1 MHPKHPIVK
10 PIFLLIAWL
19 ISVSS
24 FAQLSTVGKEFYVG
38 FMENNRQAGKFDKA
52 VIIVTAN
59 EDVSGLIRT
68 PAADFPFQLKKGE
81 QFIKEF
87 DGTDQDLIHRTSEE
101 VTSNKSAY
109 IQASGNIS
117 VHAINQRETSSDG
130 TVVLPVN
137 ALGKDYFVTAHFDV
151 LNPSLISGTPQN
163 FESTLLVVAIEDDTK
178 IEIIPTAKTNKNVSA
193 GTPITITLNAGQS
206 YQIKANGDLTGSR
219 VRVLNGV
226 DGDCKN
232 VAVYGG
238 NKMTSAG
245 DCGVTGDHLVH
256 QSYPVSTWGK
266 SFIHIPLA
274 GRTSGEIVKVLASED
289 GTEVRVN
296 GQLVGNLN
304 SGKFLKLEFGKDEIV
319 SIETSKPASV
329 ASIAKSA
336 LCNIQTGFFS
346 TFGDPSLIVYSPNN
360 LRLKS
365 IYFSSVKIP
374 GIVEH
379 FANVLVPK
387 GSANQ
392 TVLNGKNVGDKF
404 KPVPGN
410 DQFEYA
416 QLVVKNGV
424 NSLSNPEGFIA
435 YAYGSGSVFSYG
447 YAAVASFENQVF
459 ETETT
464 YGFEVEGEKVA
475 CLDQEGLWKIIPENT
490 DYKNFSWN
498 FGDGST
504 AVDGQEVPHTFTKE
518 GTFKVTVSA
527 SAGSG
532 RCLKEEKFTFEVEV
546 KKVVAELAGSETV
559 CPGSGE
565 VKYTLENTSNF
576 LRAEWEVVGGAI
588 KSQTDSTAIIEWDY
602 SSSEAS
608 VKAIP
613 YSENGCQGE
622 TLELNVQFTS
632 SDLLELPV
640 GQSGICGPQTE
651 TITYKV
657 PAPSAE
663 GTYVWFVT
671 GGEIK
676 SGQNTESVAILW
688 DFDSQIR
695 TLYYQGSGIANS
707 CPSNSGILS
716 IETSMELQL
725 ETEQTAPSCLGEAD
739 GSIIITP
746 IGGSGNFEYSWSHD
760 QSLKGNKAENLKAGT
775 YEVTVKDLSGCTA
788 IKIFEIEEPESL
800 RLNGQITINP
810 VSCSGGNDGGFEV
823 AVLGGTAP
831 YSIEGV
837 ESEWDGISLSVKGMA
852 EGKFSLFILD
862 AKGCSIPVE
871 GTINGAKLLSVN
883 FLQESPGCPGG
894 NNGELSVV
902 VSGGVPPYNYSWGDG
917 GIMVASVG
925 EKRSLSNSATLSAMP
940 SGEYAVTITDV
951 TGCVVTAYGRIEES
965 KPQVRMPTGFDPEQG
980 SFEPIS
986 NCSVSYKMIVFDKW
1000 GQVIYSGSTGWDGL
1014 ARGKEVPPGT
1024 YFYKAEYSF
1033 NMEQKIEIEEIQG
1046 FVTLIR

>member
-10 PIFLLIAWL
+10 SIFLLIAWL

-38 FMENNRQAGKFDKA
+38 FMENNRQPGKFDKA

-59 EDVSGLIRT
+59 EDVTGVIRT

-101 VTSNKSAY
+101 VTNNKSAY
-109 IQASGNIS
+109 IQASGNIT

-151 LNPSLISGTPQN
+151 LNPALISGTPQN

-178 IEIIPTAKTNKNVSA
+178 IEISPSANTVKNVPA
-193 GTPITITLNAGQS
+193 GTAITITLNEGQS

-289 GTEVRVN
+289 GTEIRVN

-319 SIETSKPASV
+319 SIETSKPTSV
-329 ASIAKSA
+329 ASIAKSSG
-336 LCNIQTGFFS
+336 CNIQSGFFS

-365 IYFSSVKIP
+365 IFFSSVKIP

-392 TVLNGKNVGDKF
+392 TILNGKNVGDKF

-447 YAAVASFENQVF
+447 YAAGASFENQIY

-464 YGFEVEGEKVA
+464 YDFEVEGEKIA
-475 CLDQEGLWKIIPENT
+475 CLNQEGLWKIIPENT
-490 DYKNFSWN
+490 DYQNFSWN
-498 FGDGST
+498 FGEGSS
-504 AVDGQEVPHTFTKE
+504 ALAGQEVSHTFTKE
-518 GTFKVTVSA
+518 GIFKVTVLA

-532 RCLKEEKFTFEVEV
+532 RCLKKKEFIFEVEV
-546 KKVVAELAGSETV
+546 KKIVAELKGPETV

-565 VKYTLENTSNF
+565 VKYTLENTFNF
-576 LRAEWEVVGGAI
+576 LRAEWEVIGGTI
-588 KSQTDSTAIIEWDY
+588 KNQTDSTATIEWDY
-602 SSSEAS
+602 SAPAAS
-608 VKAIP
+608 IKAIP
-613 YSENGCQGE
+613 FSENGCQGE
-622 TLELNVQFTS
+622 ILELTVQFTT
-632 SDLLELPV
+632 SDLLDLPV

-651 TITYKV
+651 AITYNV

-663 GTYVWFVT
+663 GTYQWFVT

-676 SGQNTESVAILW
+676 SGQNTKSVAILW
-688 DFDSQIR
+688 DFESEIR
-695 TLYYQGSGIANS
+695 TLYYQESGIANS
-707 CPSNSGILS
+707 CPSNSEQLT
-716 IETSMELQL
+716 IETSPELQL
-725 ETEQTAPSCLGEAD
+725 ETEQTAPSCSGEAD
-739 GSIIITP
+739 GSILISP

-760 QSLKGNKAENLKAGT
+760 PGLKGNKAENLKAGT
-775 YEVTVKDLSGCTA
+775 YKVTVKDLSGCTA
-788 IKIFEIEEPESL
+788 IRNIEIKETESL
-800 RLNGQITINP
+800 RLNGQIKINP

-831 YSIEGV
+831 YTIEGI
-837 ESEWDGISLSVKGMA
+837 ESSWDGTTLSVEGMA
-852 EGKFSLFILD
+852 AGKFSLFILD
-862 AKGCSIPVE
+862 AKSCSIPVE
-871 GTINGAKLLSVN
+871 GTIMGAEAISVN
-883 FLQESPGCPGG
+883 FIQESPGCPGG
-894 NNGELSVV
+894 NNGELSVIV
-902 VSGGVPPYNYSWGDG
+902 KGGVPPYKYSWDYSGKLIVSTG
-917 GIMVASVG
+917 QNT
-925 EKRSLSNSATLSAMP
+925 SLSTSATLSSMS
-940 SGEYAVTITDV
+940 SGEYAITITDV
-951 TGCVVTAYGRIEES
+951 TGCVVTAYGSIEES
-965 KPQVRMPTGFDPEQG
+965 KPQVRMPTGFDPEKG
-980 SFEPIS
+980 LFEPIS
-986 NCSVSYKMIVFDKW
+986 NCSVTYKMMVFDRW
-1000 GQVIYSGSTGWDGL
+1000 GQVIYSGPSGWDGL
-1014 ARGKEVPPGT
+1014 ARNKVVPPGT
-1024 YFYKAEYSF
+1024 YFYRVEYSF
-1033 NMEQKIEIEEIQG
+1033 SIEQKTEFEEIQG

>member
-1 MHPKHPIVK
+1 MHLKHPIAK
-10 PIFLLIAWL
+10 PIFFLIAWL

-38 FMENNRQAGKFDKA
+38 FMENNRQPGKLDKA

-59 EDVSGLIRT
+59 EDVSGIIRT

-101 VTSNKSAY
+101 VTNNKSAY
-109 IQASGNIS
+109 IQASGKIS

-151 LNPSLISGTPQN
+151 LNPLLVTGTPQN

-178 IEIIPTAKTNKNVSA
+178 IEIVPSAKTIKNVAA
-193 GTPITITLNAGQS
+193 GTPITITLNEGES

-266 SFIHIPLA
+266 SFTHIPLA
-274 GRTSGEIVKVLASED
+274 GRTSGEIVKILASED
-289 GTEVRVN
+289 GTQVRVN
-296 GQLVGNLN
+296 GQLVGTLN

-336 LCNIQTGFFS
+336 LCNVQSGFFS
-346 TFGDPSLIVYSPNN
+346 TFGDPSLMVYSPNN

-365 IYFSSVKIP
+365 LYFSSVKIP

-392 TVLNGKNVGDKF
+392 TILNGKNVGDKF

-447 YAAVASFENQVF
+447 YAAGASFGNQIF

-464 YGFEVEGEKVA
+464 YDFEVEGEKIA

-490 DYKNFSWN
+490 DYTDFSWN
-498 FGDGST
+498 FGDGSS
-504 AVDGQEVPHTFTKE
+504 AVDGQEVSHTFTKE

-532 RCLKEEKFTFEVEV
+532 RCLKEEEFVFEVEV
-546 KKVVAELAGSETV
+546 KKIVAELVGAETV

-565 VKYTLENTSNF
+565 VIYALENTSNF
-576 LRAEWEVVGGAI
+576 LRAEWEVIGGVL
-588 KSQTDSTAIIEWDY
+588 KSQTDLTATIEWDF
-602 SSSEAS
+602 SAS
-608 VKAIP
+608 IASIKAIP

-622 TLELNVQFTS
+622 SLELSVQFTT

-640 GQSGICGPQTE
+640 GQSGICGVQTE
-651 TITYKV
+651 ALTYKV

-671 GGEIK
+671 GGEIN

-688 DFDSQIR
+688 DFDSPNR
-695 TLYYQGSGIANS
+695 TVYYQESGIADS
-707 CPSNSGILS
+707 CPSNSELLT
-716 IETSMELQL
+716 IETSPELQL
-725 ETEQTAPSCLGEAD
+725 ETEQTAPSCAGEAD
-739 GSIIITP
+739 GSISISP
-746 IGGSGNFEYSWSHD
+746 VGGSGNFEYSWSHD
-760 QSLKGNKAENLKAGT
+760 QSLKVNKAENLKAGT
-775 YEVTVKDLSGCTA
+775 YEVTVKDLSGCTS
-788 IKIFEIEEPESL
+788 IKIIEIEEPESL
-800 RLNGQITINP
+800 RINGQIAITP

-831 YSIEGV
+831 YTIEGI
-837 ESEWDGISLSVKGMA
+837 ESAWDGTSLSVKGLA

-871 GTINGAKLLSVN
+871 GVINGAEPLAVN
-883 FLQESPGCPGG
+883 FIQESPGCPGG

-902 VSGGVPPYNYSWGDG
+902 VSGGLPPYNYSWGNG
-917 GIMVASVG
+917 GIMVAAAGS
-925 EKRSLSNSATLSAMP
+925 KSTLSNSATISSMP
-940 SGEYAVTITDV
+940 SGEYAVTITDR
-951 TGCVVTAYGRIEES
+951 TGCIVIAYGIIAETE
-965 KPQVRMPTGFDPEQG
+965 PQVRMPTGFDPREG
-980 SFEPIS
+980 FFEPIS
-986 NCSVSYKMIVFDKW
+986 NCSVSFKMNVFDRW
-1000 GQVIYSGSTGWDGL
+1000 GQSIYIGTAGWDGS
-1014 ARGKEVPPGT
+1014 ARGTEVPPGA
-1024 YFYKAEYSF
+1024 YFYIVEYSF
-1033 NMEQKIEIEEIQG
+1033 QMEQKIEVQEIQG